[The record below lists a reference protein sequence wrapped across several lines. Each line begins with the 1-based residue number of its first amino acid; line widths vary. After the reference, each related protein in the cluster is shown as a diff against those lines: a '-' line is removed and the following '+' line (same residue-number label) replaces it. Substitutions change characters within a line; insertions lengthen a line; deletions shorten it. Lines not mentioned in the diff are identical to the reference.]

1 MTHSRHLHARLS
13 LTDGDRHMR
22 LDDVPRDSRMEQPI
36 IRNTSGITC
45 VALTQHLPVF
55 SYRPSARICA
65 APVCVCGVCLC
76 VYIYLSIYLPTV
88 CGVCLCVYIYLSIYL
103 PIYLVDTTSLRKG
116 IRFTCCML
124 YASQLHSHHFFYFFR
139 WTPNLDNNTQLS
151 ATYHSLQHTP
161 LHLPLLVTCVHT

>member
-22 LDDVPRDSRMEQPI
+22 LDDVPRASRTEQPI
-36 IRNTSGITC
+36 IRNKSGITC

-55 SYRPSARICA
+55 SYWLSARICA
-65 APVCVCGVCLC
+65 SPVC
-76 VYIYLSIYLPTV
+76 V

-116 IRFTCCML
+116 IRFACCML